1 MPNFGFASNFNH
13 PSSIPNFNPYYR
25 SMMRYQFQTPQFN
38 GYMQMVN
45 ENFQSVGA
53 PEFLKFST
61 QITLGGMT
69 RVNEVT
75 PNSEDSTPKS
85 KKNQQPAWNTEQN
98 LVLISVW
105 IKF

>member
-1 MPNFGFASNFNH
+1 
-13 PSSIPNFNPYYR
+13 
-25 SMMRYQFQTPQFN
+25 
-38 GYMQMVN
+38 MVN

-98 LVLISVW
+98 LVLISGLSKYETYGVVGSV
-105 IKF
+105 IPQILTS